1 MNINWKL
8 RLKNKVTLTA
18 ILLGIVAIV
27 FQILGIFDVAPAVT
41 ENEIVQ
47 VVTMVIEVLALCGI
61 VVDPTTAGI
70 SDSEQAMGYIEPKS
84 KPPADDEGDA

>member
-8 RLKNKVTLTA
+8 RLQNKVTLTA

-27 FQILGIFDVAPAVT
+27 FQILGILDIAPAVT

-47 VVTMVIEVLALCGI
+47 VVTMVVEVLALCGI
-61 VVDPTTAGI
+61 VVDPTTKGI
-70 SDSEQAMGYIEPKS
+70 SDSAQAMGYLEPKG
-84 KPPADDEGDA
+84 KDQE

>member
-8 RLKNKVTLTA
+8 RLKNKVTQTA

-47 VVTMVIEVLALCGI
+47 VVTMVVEVLALCGI
-61 VVDPTTAGI
+61 VVDPTTKGI
-70 SDSEQAMGYIEPKS
+70 SDSEQAMGYIEPKG
-84 KPPADDEGDA
+84 KA